1 MDPKEE
7 HVILQKYRELVSDCQ
22 QLMQKIAELETDC
35 HEHKLV
41 EQTLQ
46 PLDPERRA
54 YRLVGDVLVERTV
67 KEVLPSVTANRENVR
82 PSQQVEIF
90 PSLAAATRVRSLPSL
105 RFALFLVG
113 KCN

>member
-1 MDPKEE
+1 MDPKQE
-7 HVILQKYRELVSDCQ
+7 HVILQKYRELVNECQ

-67 KEVLPSVTANRENVR
+67 KEVLPSVTTNRENVR
-82 PSQQVEIF
+82 R
-90 PSLAAATRVRSLPSL
+90 ATHLYDKNNFSCCYNHTAPPI
-105 RFALFLVG
+105 
-113 KCN
+113 